1 MASFKKTGNRA
12 TLFLAGFSLVLFSLT
27 VLENSNTDAQVRT
40 VQLNL
45 DARYVTVPTF
55 RKLLEVIKR
64 DETTLKDNSR
74 LIQQLKQQVEGFK
87 KDLHTM
93 SRAIDGN
100 KEQYKKFDDK
110 INYDL
115 DHRVRQ
121 LEQLAKEVVRR
132 LPRQGY

>member
-1 MASFKKTGNRA
+1 MGSFKKMGNRA
-12 TLFLAGFSLVLFSLT
+12 ALFLAGFSLVLFSLT
-27 VLENSNTDAQVRT
+27 VFENSNTDAQVRN

-45 DARYVTVPTF
+45 DARYVTAPTF

-64 DETTLKDNSR
+64 DETTIKNNSQ

-121 LEQLAKEVVRR
+121 LEQAVKEIARH

>member
-1 MASFKKTGNRA
+1 MGSFKKMGNRA
-12 TLFLAGFSLVLFSLT
+12 ALFLAGFSLVLFSLI
-27 VLENSNTDAQVRT
+27 VFENSNTDAQVRT

-74 LIQQLKQQVEGFK
+74 LIQQLKQQVERFK

-100 KEQYKKFDDK
+100 KKQYEKFGDN

-121 LEQLAKEVVRR
+121 LEQAVKEIARR
-132 LPRQGY
+132 LPR

>member
-1 MASFKKTGNRA
+1 MGSFKKMGKRA

-27 VLENSNTDAQVRT
+27 VFENSNTDAQVRN

-45 DARYVTVPTF
+45 DARYVTAPTF

-64 DETTLKDNSR
+64 DETTIKNNSQ
-74 LIQQLKQQVEGFK
+74 LIQQLKQQVERFK

-93 SRAIDGN
+93 SRTIDGN
-100 KEQYKKFDDK
+100 KKQYKKFDDK

-121 LEQLAKEVVRR
+121 LEQAVKEIARH

>member
-1 MASFKKTGNRA
+1 MGSFKKMGNRA

-27 VLENSNTDAQVRT
+27 MFENSNTDAQVRT

-74 LIQQLKQQVEGFK
+74 LIQQLQKQVERFQ

-93 SRAIDGN
+93 SRTVNGN

-110 INYDL
+110 INYEL
-115 DHRVRQ
+115 EHRVRQ
-121 LEQLAKEVVRR
+121 LEQAVKEIARR
-132 LPRQGY
+132 LPR